1 MRSADAALTPPAQ
14 ALSKP
19 MHAILTR
26 MNTADEFE
34 IVNFPEDVRRGT
46 GLLARAARR
55 SPSRQCRSM

>member
-1 MRSADAALTPPAQ
+1 
-14 ALSKP
+14 